1 MKVVIAG
8 IGEVGSHLTKMLANG
23 DHDIVVIDPVEER
36 IKDLSESADF
46 LAIEG
51 NSTSISTL
59 LRAGVDKADLFI
71 AVNPSEE
78 QDMNITS
85 AILAK
90 HIGAKKVVAR
100 INNGEYLTPENKDIF
115 TDIGIDHL
123 LYPEKIAAKAIG
135 DLLRQTGT
143 AEYIDFAGGRLQIV
157 VTRLEDTA
165 PIIGL
170 SLKDLTNQYST
181 LNYRTIAINRDGEVI
196 IPNHNEEFKLHD
208 MIYVISNQKGIPEV
222 LKYTGKTN
230 IEVNNLMIFGGSPIG
245 VMLAKELEE
254 KINIK
259 LIDSNREKSVELAED
274 LKNTLIINADIR
286 NTDVMKEEDL
296 TNMDAVV
303 ALTPSSETN
312 ILACLAAKKA
322 GVKKTIAEIENIDY
336 IKLAESVGI
345 DTVINKKLIA
355 AGRIF
360 RYTINSDVQSIKYLT
375 GSNAE
380 ILEFIAK
387 PNSPVTRTKVR
398 NLHFPKTA
406 TLGGIIRG
414 SQAYIITGETE
425 IKPYD
430 RVVVFSLPQM
440 VNKIGKYFT

>member
-8 IGEVGSHLTKMLANG
+8 IGEVGSHLTKMLTNG
-23 DHDIVVIDPVEER
+23 DHNIVVIDPVEER
-36 IKDLSESADF
+36 IRDLSETADF
-46 LAIEG
+46 VAVGG

-59 LRAGVDKADLFI
+59 LKAGVDKADLFI

-90 HIGAKKVVAR
+90 HIGAKKVIAR
-100 INNGEYLTPENKDIF
+100 INNDEYLTPENKDIF

-143 AEYIDFAGGRLQIV
+143 TEYIDFAGGKLQIV
-157 VTRLEDTA
+157 VTKLEEGA
-165 PIIGL
+165 PVIDFSIR
-170 SLKDLTNQYST
+170 DLTDRHSAI
-181 LNYRTIAINRDGEVI
+181 NYRTVAISREGEVI
-196 IPNHNEEFKLHD
+196 IPDSNEEFKLHD
-208 MIYVISNQKGIPEV
+208 MVYVISNQAGISEA

-230 IEVNNLMIFGGSPIG
+230 INVNNMMIFGGSPIG
-245 VMLAKELEE
+245 IMLAKELEG

-259 LIDSNREKSVELAED
+259 LIDSNREKSLELAEY
-274 LKNTLIINADIR
+274 LKNTLVINADIR

-296 TNMDAVV
+296 ANMDAVV

-360 RYTINSDVQSIKYLT
+360 RYTIDSDVQSIKYLT

-406 TLGGIIRG
+406 MLGGIVRG
-414 SQAYIITGETE
+414 TQAYIVTGETE

>member
-1 MKVVIAG
+1 MRVIIAG

-36 IKDLSESADF
+36 IKNLAESADF
-46 LAIEG
+46 VAVTGI
-51 NSTSISTL
+51 STSISTL
-59 LRAGVDKADLFI
+59 LKAGADKADLFI

-85 AILAK
+85 AIIAK
-90 HIGAKKVVAR
+90 HIGAKKVIAR
-100 INNGEYLTPENKDIF
+100 INNDEYLNPENKDIF

-123 LYPEKIAAKAIG
+123 LYPEKIAAKAIV

-143 AEYIDFAGGRLQIV
+143 TEYIDFSGGKLQIV
-157 VTRLEDTA
+157 VTKLEDGA
-165 PIIGL
+165 PVIGH
-170 SLKDLTNQYST
+170 SLRDLTNQYSSI
-181 LNYRTIAINRDGEVI
+181 NYRTIAINREGEVFV
-196 IPNHNEEFKLHD
+196 PSKNEEFKLHD
-208 MIYVISNQKGIPEV
+208 MLYIISNQKGISEV

-230 IEVNNLMIFGGSPIG
+230 IHVNNLMIFGGSPIG
-245 VMLAKELEE
+245 VMLAKELEG

-259 LIDSNREKSVELAED
+259 LIDSNREKSLELAGE

-286 NTDVMKEEDL
+286 NTDVMKEENLAD
-296 TNMDAVV
+296 MDAVV

-312 ILACLAAKKA
+312 ILACLAAKKT

-360 RYTINSDVQSIKYLT
+360 RYTIDSDVQSIKYLT

-380 ILEFIAK
+380 ILEFITK

-398 NLHFPKTA
+398 NLHFPKMA
-406 TLGGIIRG
+406 TLGGIVRG
-414 SQAYIITGETE
+414 TQAFIVTGDTE

-430 RVVVFSLPQM
+430 RVIVFSLPQM
-440 VNKIGKYFT
+440 INKIGKYFT

>member
-1 MKVVIAG
+1 MKIVIAG
-8 IGEVGSHLTKMLANG
+8 IGEVGSHLAKMLGNG
-23 DHDIVVIDPVEER
+23 DHDIVVIDPVDER
-36 IKDLSESADF
+36 IKSLAEYADLIS
-46 LAIEG
+46 IEG
-51 NSTSISTL
+51 ASTSISTL
-59 LRAGVDKADLFI
+59 LKAGVDKADLFI
-71 AVNPSEE
+71 AVNPSED

-90 HIGAKKVVAR
+90 KLGAKKVVAR
-100 INNGEYLTPENKDIF
+100 INTDEYLIPENKDMF

-123 LYPEKIAAKAIG
+123 LYPEKIAAKAII

-143 AEYIDFAGGRLQIV
+143 TEYIDFAGGKLQIV
-157 VTRLEDTA
+157 VTRLEDGA
-165 PIIGL
+165 PIL
-170 SLKDLTNQYST
+170 DRTLRDVTNQYCS
-181 LNYRTIAINRDGEVI
+181 LNYRAIAINRDGEVI
-196 IPNHNEEFKLHD
+196 IPGKDEEFKLHD
-208 MIYVISNQKGIPEV
+208 MVYVISTHEGIPEV

-230 IEVNNLMIFGGSPIG
+230 IDVNNIMIFGGSPIG
-245 VMLAKELEE
+245 VMLAKELED
-254 KINIK
+254 KINVK
-259 LIDSNREKSVELAED
+259 LIDSNKDKSFELATE
-274 LKNTLIINADIR
+274 LKNTLVINADIR
-286 NTDVMKEEDL
+286 NTDAMMEEDL
-296 TNMDAVV
+296 ANMDAVV

-345 DTVINKKLIA
+345 DTAINKKIIA

-360 RYTINSDVQSIKYLT
+360 RYTIDSDVQSIKYLT
-375 GSNAE
+375 GSDAE

-398 NLHFPKTA
+398 NLNFPKTA
-406 TLGGIIRG
+406 IMGGIIRG

-440 VNKIGKYFT
+440 VNKLGKYFT

>member
-23 DHDIVVIDPVEER
+23 DHDIVVIDPVEDR
-36 IKDLSESADF
+36 IKSLSEVADF
-46 LAIEG
+46 VAVEG
-51 NSTSISTL
+51 ISTSISTL
-59 LRAGVDKADLFI
+59 LKAGVDKADLFI

-90 HIGAKKVVAR
+90 HIGAKKVIAR
-100 INNGEYLTPENKDIF
+100 INNDEYLTPENKDIF

-123 LYPEKIAAKAIG
+123 LYPEKIAAKAIV

-143 AEYIDFAGGRLQIV
+143 TEYIDFSGGKLQIV
-157 VTRLEDTA
+157 VTKLEDGA
-165 PIIGL
+165 PVIGH
-170 SLKDLTNQYST
+170 SLGDLTNQYSSI
-181 LNYRTIAINRDGEVI
+181 NYRTIAINREGEVI
-196 IPNHNEEFKLHD
+196 IPTKNEEFKVHD
-208 MIYVISNQKGIPEV
+208 MVYIISNQKGIAEV

-230 IEVNNLMIFGGSPIG
+230 IDVNNLMIFGGSPIG
-245 VMLAKELEE
+245 VMLAKELEG

-259 LIDSNREKSVELAED
+259 LIDSNREKSLELAGE

-286 NTDVMKEEDL
+286 NTDVMKEEGL
-296 TNMDAVV
+296 ANMDAVV
-303 ALTPSSETN
+303 ALTPSSEIN
-312 ILACLAAKKA
+312 ILACLAAKKT

-360 RYTINSDVQSIKYLT
+360 RYTIDSDVQSIKYLT

-380 ILEFIAK
+380 ILEFITK

-398 NLHFPKTA
+398 NLHFPKMA
-406 TLGGIIRG
+406 ILGGIVRG
-414 SQAYIITGETE
+414 AQAYIVTGETE

-440 VNKIGKYFT
+440 INKIGKYFT

>member
-1 MKVVIAG
+1 
-8 IGEVGSHLTKMLANG
+8 MLANG

-36 IKDLSESADF
+36 IKNLSEAADF
-46 LAIEG
+46 VAVTG

-59 LRAGVDKADLFI
+59 LKAGVDKADLFI

-85 AILAK
+85 AIIAK
-90 HIGAKKVVAR
+90 HIGAKKVIAR
-100 INNGEYLTPENKDIF
+100 INNDEYLTPENKDIF

-123 LYPEKIAAKAIG
+123 LYPEKIAAKAIV

-143 AEYIDFAGGRLQIV
+143 TEYIDFSGGKLQIV
-157 VTRLEDTA
+157 VTKLEDGA
-165 PIIGL
+165 PVIGH
-170 SLKDLTNQYST
+170 SLKDLTNQYSSI
-181 LNYRTIAINRDGEVI
+181 NYRTIAINREGEVFV
-196 IPNHNEEFKLHD
+196 PSKSEEFKLHD
-208 MIYVISNQKGIPEV
+208 MVYIISNQKGISEV

-230 IEVNNLMIFGGSPIG
+230 IHVNNLMIFGGSPIG
-245 VMLAKELEE
+245 VMLAKELEG

-259 LIDSNREKSVELAED
+259 LIDSNREKSLELADE

-286 NTDVMKEEDL
+286 NTDVMKEENLAD
-296 TNMDAVV
+296 MDAVV

-312 ILACLAAKKA
+312 ILACLAAKKI

-360 RYTINSDVQSIKYLT
+360 RYTIDSDVQSIKYLT

-380 ILEFIAK
+380 ILEFITK

-398 NLHFPKTA
+398 NLHFPKMA
-406 TLGGIIRG
+406 ILGGIARG
-414 SQAYIITGETE
+414 TQAFIVTGDTE

-430 RVVVFSLPQM
+430 RVIVFSLPQM
-440 VNKIGKYFT
+440 INKIGKYFT

>member
-36 IKDLSESADF
+36 IKDLSEAADF

-59 LRAGVDKADLFI
+59 FKAGVDKADLFI

-100 INNGEYLTPENKDIF
+100 INNDEYLTPENKDIF

-123 LYPEKIAAKAIG
+123 LYPEKIAAKAIS

-143 AEYIDFAGGRLQIV
+143 TEYIDFAGGKLQVV
-157 VTRLEDTA
+157 VTRLEDGA
-165 PIIGL
+165 PVIGF
-170 SLKDLTNQYST
+170 SLKDLTNQYSII
-181 LNYRTIAINRDGEVI
+181 NYRTIAINREGEVI
-196 IPNHNEEFKLHD
+196 IPDNSEEFKLHD
-208 MIYVISNQKGIPEV
+208 MVYIISNLKGIPEV

-230 IEVNNLMIFGGSPIG
+230 IEVNNMMIFGGSPIG
-245 VMLAKELEE
+245 VMLAKELEG

-259 LIDSNREKSVELAED
+259 LIDSNREKSQELAGD

-296 TNMDAVV
+296 ADMDAVV

-387 PNSPVTRTKVR
+387 PNSPVTRTKVKH
-398 NLHFPKTA
+398 LHFPKTA
-406 TLGGIIRG
+406 TLGGIVRG
-414 SQAYIITGETE
+414 TQEYIITGETE

>member
-1 MKVVIAG
+1 MRVVIAG

-23 DHDIVVIDPVEER
+23 DHNIVVIDPVEDR
-36 IKDLSESADF
+36 IKNLSESADF
-46 LAIEG
+46 VAVAGI
-51 NSTSISTL
+51 STSISTL
-59 LRAGVDKADLFI
+59 LQAGVDKADLFI

-90 HIGAKKVVAR
+90 HIGAKKVIAR
-100 INNGEYLTPENKDIF
+100 INNDEYLTPENKDIF

-123 LYPEKIAAKAIG
+123 LYPEKIAAKAIV

-143 AEYIDFAGGRLQIV
+143 TEYIDFSGGKLQIV
-157 VTRLEDTA
+157 VTKLEDGA
-165 PIIGL
+165 PVIGH
-170 SLKDLTNQYST
+170 SLKDLTNRHSSI
-181 LNYRTIAINRDGEVI
+181 NYRAIAINREGEVI
-196 IPNHNEEFKLHD
+196 IPAKSEEFKVHD
-208 MIYVISNQKGIPEV
+208 MVYVISNQKGIPEV
-222 LKYTGKTN
+222 LRYTGKTN
-230 IEVNNLMIFGGSPIG
+230 IDVNNLMIFGGSPIG
-245 VMLAKELEE
+245 VMLAKELEG

-259 LIDSNREKSVELAED
+259 LIDSNREKSLELAGE

-296 TNMDAVV
+296 ANMDAVV

-312 ILACLAAKKA
+312 ILACLAAKKT

-360 RYTINSDVQSIKYLT
+360 RYTIDSDVQSIKYLT

-380 ILEFIAK
+380 ILEFITK

-398 NLHFPKTA
+398 NLHFPKMA
-406 TLGGIIRG
+406 ILGGIVRG
-414 SQAYIITGETE
+414 TQAHIVTGETE

-440 VNKIGKYFT
+440 INKLGKYFT